1 MKKAIKITLI
11 VLAVPVSLFILF
23 YLLTIGV
30 SVAKTVQQ
38 DPSIPHVTIDG
49 VTFHAEAFGK
59 PENPVVIVVHGGP
72 GNDYRSLLSLQA
84 LADEYYVVF
93 YDQRGTG
100 LSPRVSAEELT
111 FDGTVSDLNLIVDY
125 VSGGEKVNLVAHSFG
140 AMFASPY
147 IGKYPEKV
155 DHVVFSEP
163 GFLSTEM
170 AMKYMGYFASITSAE
185 PSLGFRLNRI
195 KTWFESLHI
204 TGPDEQAKA
213 DHAFH
218 NSGLSID
225 GKPGQ
230 AEYYCNGEYA
240 AGKSIYWRPSA
251 LASQSIQDLSQVS
264 EWIAFDSAGNL
275 QFNLT
280 KGVENF
286 TNKVLFI
293 ASGCNTII
301 GAEVQSIHVTYFPNA
316 ELAVIEGAGHDMYSG
331 KPEETIAVIREYL
344 NTPQ

>member
-1 MKKAIKITLI
+1 MKKVIKITLI
-11 VLAVPVSLFILF
+11 VLAVPAFLFILF
-23 YLLTIGV
+23 YLLTMGV
-30 SVAKTVQQ
+30 SVAKTVEQ
-38 DPSIPHVTIDG
+38 DPSIPHITIDG
-49 VTFHAEAFGK
+49 VTFHAEAFGN

-72 GNDYRSLLSLQA
+72 GDDYRSLLSLQA

-111 FDGTVSDLNLIVDY
+111 FDLTVSDLNLIVDY
-125 VSGGEKVNLVAHSFG
+125 FGGGEKVNLVAHSFG

-147 IGKYPEKV
+147 LGKYPEKV
-155 DHVVFSEP
+155 DHVVLSEP
-163 GFLSTEM
+163 GFLTTPTATM
-170 AMKYMGYFASITSAE
+170 YMSWWQSITTK
-185 PSLGFRLNRI
+185 PRSLNVRLNSV

-204 TGPDEQAKA
+204 MGPDEQAKA
-213 DHAFH
+213 DHVFK

-225 GKPGQ
+225 GKPRQ

-240 AGKSIYWRPSA
+240 AGKSIYWRSSA
-251 LASQSIQDLSQVS
+251 LASQSIQGLSQVS
-264 EWIAFDSAGNL
+264 EWIGFDSEGNP

-293 ASGCNTII
+293 ASECNTVI
-301 GAEVQSIHVTYFPNA
+301 GVEVQSIHVTYFPNA
-316 ELAVIEGAGHDMYSG
+316 ELAVIDGAGHDMYSG

>member
-1 MKKAIKITLI
+1 MKKVIKIPLI
-11 VLAVPVSLFILF
+11 VLAVPAFLFIIF
-23 YLLTIGV
+23 YLLTMGV
-30 SVAKTVQQ
+30 SVAKTVEQ
-38 DPSIPHVTIDG
+38 DPSLPHITIDG
-49 VTFHAEAFGK
+49 VTFHAEAFGN
-59 PENPVVIVVHGGP
+59 PENPIVIVVHGGP

-84 LADEYYVVF
+84 LSDEYYVVF

-111 FDGTVSDLNLIVDY
+111 FDSTVSDLNLIVDY
-125 VSGGEKVNLVAHSFG
+125 FGGGGKVNLIAHSFG

-147 IGKYPEKV
+147 LGKYPEKV
-155 DHVVFSEP
+155 DHIVLSEP

-170 AMKYMGYFASITSAE
+170 AMKYMGYFASIMDK
-185 PSLGFRLNRI
+185 PNLVFRLNGV
-195 KTWFESLHI
+195 KTWFENFHI

-213 DHAFH
+213 DNAFH
-218 NSGLSID
+218 NSGLYID

-230 AEYYCNGEYA
+230 VEYYCNGEYA
-240 AGKSIYWRPSA
+240 AGKSIYWRSSA

-264 EWIAFDSAGNL
+264 EWIGFDSEGNL

-293 ASGCNTII
+293 ASECNTVI
-301 GAEVQSIHVTYFPNA
+301 GVEVQSIHMTYFPNA

-344 NTPQ
+344 NTSP

>member
-1 MKKAIKITLI
+1 L
-11 VLAVPVSLFILF
+11 
-23 YLLTIGV
+23 
-30 SVAKTVQQ
+30 
-38 DPSIPHVTIDG
+38 D
-49 VTFHAEAFGK
+49 
-59 PENPVVIVVHGGP
+59 
-72 GNDYRSLLSLQA
+72 
-84 LADEYYVVF
+84 
-93 YDQRGTG
+93 
-100 LSPRVSAEELT
+100 
-111 FDGTVSDLNLIVDY
+111 LIVDY

-155 DHVVFSEP
+155 DHAVLSEP

-170 AMKYMGYFASITSAE
+170 AMKYMGYSASITAK
-185 PSLGFRLNRI
+185 PSLGFRLNRV
-195 KTWFESLHI
+195 KTWFENLHI
-204 TGPDEQAKA
+204 TGPDDQAKA

-240 AGKSIYWRPSA
+240 SSKSIYWRLCA
-251 LASQSIQDLSQVS
+251 LASQSIQNPSQVS

-293 ASGCNTII
+293 ASGCNTVI
-301 GAEVQSIHVTYFPNA
+301 GTEVQSIHVTYFPNA
-316 ELAVIEGAGHDMYSG
+316 ELAVIDGAGHDMYSG